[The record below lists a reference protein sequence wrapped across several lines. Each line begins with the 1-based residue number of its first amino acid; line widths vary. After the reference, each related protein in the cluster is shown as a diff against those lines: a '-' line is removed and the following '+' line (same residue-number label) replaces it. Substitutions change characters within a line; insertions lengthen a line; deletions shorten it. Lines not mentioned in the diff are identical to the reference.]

1 MPAHRWVALAG
12 WVLLVA
18 VPACSPSPSAP
29 DSPSD
34 QAYLG
39 EVHSAV
45 PGIATLRSDT
55 QLVRLGHAACD
66 GFAAGAS
73 FQQLADRLSVE
84 EGSRSLPSEDLG
96 AVITAAADSFCP
108 KYRDRVS

>member
-1 MPAHRWVALAG
+1 MLLAS
-12 WVLLVA
+12 A
-18 VPACSPSPSAP
+18 PACSSSSSSSPS
-29 DSPSD
+29 SPSD

-39 EVHSAV
+39 EVLSAV
-45 PGIATLRSDT
+45 PGVGALRSDT

-84 EGSRSLPSEDLG
+84 EGSKSLPSEDLG
-96 AVITAAADSFCP
+96 AVITAAADNFCP
-108 KYRDRVS
+108 QYRGRVS